1 MINQDDIESLNLE
14 QINASGKYL
23 DYKKELP
30 HKNLTLSFDGIENIL
45 LIYDD
50 SANILYHGKPDSRDS
65 LERIVNSLSS
75 VI

>member
-1 MINQDDIESLNLE
+1 MINQDDIESLKLE

-30 HKNLTLSFDGIENIL
+30 HKNLTLSFDCIENVL

-50 SANILYHGKPDSRDS
+50 SANILYHGKPDSKDS
-65 LERIVNSLSS
+65 LERIVES
-75 VI
+75 VSKI

>member
-1 MINQDDIESLNLE
+1 MINQDDIENLKLE

-30 HKNLTLSFDGIENIL
+30 HKNLTLSFDCIENVL

-50 SANILYHGKPDSRDS
+50 SANILYHGKPDSKDS
-65 LERIVNSLSS
+65 LERIVES
-75 VI
+75 VSKI

>member
-1 MINQDDIESLNLE
+1 MINQDDIESLKLE

-30 HKNLTLSFDGIENIL
+30 HKNLTLSFDCIENVL

-50 SANILYHGKPDSRDS
+50 LANILYHGKPDSKAS
-65 LERIVNSLSS
+65 LERIVES
-75 VI
+75 VSKI